1 MMGSEKMSS
10 TTMPSKG
17 RRKQKRKEQKR
28 EEGKEMRRWKES
40 KTNISRSINSV
51 IDPQLLS

>member
-17 RRKQKRKEQKR
+17 IRKQKRKEQKR

-51 IDPQLLS
+51 IDP

>member
-17 RRKQKRKEQKR
+17 RRKQKRKERKR
-28 EEGKEMRRWKES
+28 EGKEMRRWKES

>member
-51 IDPQLLS
+51 IDP